1 MTIRVDD
8 KKKIESF
15 LDGTKK
21 SVLVLYGRKGM
32 GKSTLLR
39 DVVENRGGVMYASY
53 STTKDMQL
61 SMLKKCINN
70 SNSEKTDNENKLTL
84 EDVIDLLI
92 DETSNMREK
101 NKNDNDK
108 LSISFKKD
116 EIENGSSISFDQDDV
131 NNESSISF
139 DIDKNKNELPIP
151 TNQDNIKVESSIPF
165 IIDNYA
171 DFAKSDISFNKGL
184 SMLATGK
191 MSEANIKLIICF
203 DSYVN
208 AKKMIFDRMSP
219 WNEELT
225 EYMEV
230 KELSF
235 RDSYAFFG
243 EVSGSDAVFLYGLTG
258 GIPAYLDILKKSG
271 FDSRLGA
278 VQRCFDESRRI
289 STHPEEVLNSEL
301 RELAYYNRMLST
313 LASGKTRVNEISED
327 VGKPKDI
334 VVPYLK
340 TLISFNIV
348 KKENPVTEKG
358 NRRKTRYSIV
368 NSSDVFWYRF
378 MAPEYSL
385 ISNNEKIEVE
395 ASNLEAYEK
404 EVFLQIC
411 AQYLKDES
419 ENGRMPFEINEIGNW
434 WENDEENHTTEEFDL
449 VGLGKSGES
458 DASVFCNCFYSNKMV
473 EIVELKS
480 LIELTK
486 HVKRRGDNFYMIFSK
501 NGFSDHALTVASAIK
516 NIILVDLDSIVK
528 SYR

>member
-1 MTIRVDD
+1 MTVRVDD
-8 KKKIESF
+8 KKRIENF
-15 LDGTKK
+15 LDGTEKN
-21 SVLVLYGRKGM
+21 VLVMYGRKGM
-32 GKSTLLR
+32 GKSTILK
-39 DVVENRGGVMYASY
+39 DVVEEKGGVMYASY
-53 STTKDMQL
+53 STTGDMQL
-61 SMLKKCINN
+61 SMLQKCINN
-70 SNSEKTDNENKLTL
+70 YNSDKTYNGSKLTL
-84 EDVIDLLI
+84 EDVIALLI
-92 DETSNMREK
+92 DKTSNIRDN
-101 NKNDNDK
+101 NKNDNDN
-108 LSISFKKD
+108 D
-116 EIENGSSISFDQDDV
+116 G
-131 NNESSISF
+131 
-139 DIDKNKNELPIP
+139 
-151 TNQDNIKVESSIPF
+151 SSIPF

-171 DFAKSDISFNKGL
+171 DFAKADASFNKEL

-203 DSYVN
+203 DSYVS
-208 AKKMIFDRMSP
+208 AKKLIFDRMSP

-230 KELSF
+230 TELSF
-235 RDSYAFFG
+235 KDSYAFFG

-258 GIPAYLDILKKSG
+258 GIPAYLDIIKELG

-278 VQRCFDESRRI
+278 VQRCFDESRRS
-289 STHPEEVLNSEL
+289 STHPEEVLHSEL

-340 TLISFNIV
+340 TLMSFNIV

-378 MAPEYSL
+378 MVPDYSL
-385 ISNNEKIEVE
+385 ILNNEKIEVVP
-395 ASNLEAYEK
+395 SNLEAYEK

-419 ENGRMPFEINEIGNW
+419 EKGKMPFEINEIGNW

-486 HVKRRGDNFYMIFSK
+486 RVKRRGDNFYMIFSK